1 MDGPLVAYPEIC
13 ISSPSQPVFIV
24 LKDPHSR
31 TLLIKEGFRIHG
43 DVSLPYLIIW
53 VQTLIDK
60 FLRNHPQQGKEE
72 YLVQSVEI
80 TFPQPETNFQQS
92 KTCDILQKETEF
104 GQSAR
109 YSSSR
114 TKKLFYPHLKG
125 ELVHPGA
132 HDHNAACVR
141 WVLGGPMEQYWMVL
155 RNKVQFAGSKSE
167 NEIPILTVH
176 TTRRRGTWHRGIRL
190 KKSIGSGHEFIM
202 GDEVFGTYE
211 FFVQQGISEQLN
223 KILSGDET
231 VNGLPGTQQEETRD
245 LAPTS
250 YANVVDNDASLGE
263 TPKRL
268 PSTEELYPETLA
280 PPPSRAEILHQ
291 TEVPTVSCFGEL
303 DDKEFTPETLQ
314 PIPSTGEVLYLEEPG
329 VQSSPAN
336 SALAYSN
343 GSTQYR
349 TYVSMNEAWE
359 SVSNKGTMGLL
370 SNQSPTANDKSAHST
385 GFAQCNTL
393 SPMGKADETANELQS
408 SSTCRTQLRTRR
420 ARGNLRREALSA
432 SLPPSCEEDFL
443 RQEALSASLSP
454 YDTEDSPP
462 QETLQLDSHTEEF
475 PRPIE
480 TPDNTDE
487 NATIGTAYVAKG
499 RKKAIIIDLK
509 RKWKTSDPEFSP
521 DIAGDLVVGPF
532 SEITDDDEPFQS
544 QEERY
549 DPRKEEDVSKAHTI
563 VKNIATL
570 SLSEADN
577 SESFQSREERFR
589 PNKNEGICEVGKR
602 IEVNP
607 VSSWEEVR
615 SAGRRGVSASKREGR
630 SKAKLQKSRNRK
642 KRKCRDSIPEKLC
655 YKFLSTHSCE
665 LFGFPR
671 P

>member
-1 MDGPLVAYPEIC
+1 
-13 ISSPSQPVFIV
+13 
-24 LKDPHSR
+24 
-31 TLLIKEGFRIHG
+31 
-43 DVSLPYLIIW
+43 

-60 FLRNHPQQGKEE
+60 LLRNHPQQGKEE

-80 TFPQPETNFQQS
+80 TFPQPKTNFQQS
-92 KTCDILQKETEF
+92 KTCGFLQNETKF

-109 YSSSR
+109 CRSSR
-114 TKKLFYPHLKG
+114 AKKLYYPPFKG
-125 ELVHPGA
+125 ELAHPGA

-141 WVLGGPMEQYWMVL
+141 WVVGGPMEQYWLVL

-223 KILSGDET
+223 KILAGDET
-231 VNGLPGTQQEETRD
+231 VNNLPGIPQEETRD

-268 PSTEELYPETLA
+268 PSTEELYTETLA
-280 PPPSRAEILHQ
+280 PPLSRAEVLHQ
-291 TEVPTVSCFGEL
+291 TEVPAVSCFGKL
-303 DDKEFTPETLQ
+303 DDEEFIPETLE

-329 VQSSPAN
+329 AQSSPAN

-343 GSTQYR
+343 GSTQDR

-359 SVSNKGTMGLL
+359 SVSNKGAIGLL
-370 SNQSPTANDKSAHST
+370 SQVQTPTANNKSAHSA
-385 GFAQCNTL
+385 GFAQCNTHN
-393 SPMGKADETANELQS
+393 SMGKADETANELQS

-432 SLPPSCEEDFL
+432 SLPLSCEEDFP

-454 YDTEDSPP
+454 YDTEESPP

-475 PRPIE
+475 SRPIE

-499 RKKAIIIDLK
+499 RKKAILIDLK
-509 RKWKTSDPEFSP
+509 RKWKTNDPEFSA
-521 DIAGDLVVGPF
+521 DTAGDLVVGPF
-532 SEITDDDEPFQS
+532 SETTDDDEPLQT

-549 DPRKEEDVSKAHTI
+549 GPRKEEDVSKAHTI
-563 VKNIATL
+563 VKITAL
-570 SLSEADN
+570 SLNEADN
-577 SESFQSREERFR
+577 SESFQSHEERFR
-589 PNKNEGICEVGKR
+589 PNQNEGIGEVGR
-602 IEVNP
+602 RTEVNP

-615 SAGRRGVSASKREGR
+615 SAGKSGISASKRKGR

-642 KRKCRDSIPEKLC
+642 KRKCRASIPEKLC
-655 YKFLSTHSCE
+655 YKFLTTYSGE
-665 LFGFPR
+665 LCGLPR